1 MTVATLQE
9 LLEAGVHFGH
19 QVHRW
24 NPKMKKFIWGERN
37 GIYIID
43 LTKTS
48 QLLDDAYEFLKNAAA
63 KGKKIVFVGTK
74 KQAAFIVEE
83 EARRCGAFYINR
95 RWLGGTLT
103 NFDTIRTRINRL
115 RELEEMR
122 NSGLFDRLGKKEA
135 AVLGRQL
142 AKLEKSLGGVKE
154 MRGMPDVIFVVDQK
168 RELIAI
174 QEAKKIGVPVVAIV
188 DTNCDPEGINYV
200 IPGNDDASRA
210 IKLITKKMADAVVEG
225 NALRETR
232 KAKVTAEGG
241 DEDMPN
247 ITESDLTQGR
257 GGDKKRGAARKP
269 ETAASAEAPAAP
281 VVEERV
287 EVAAGAE
294 E

>member
-24 NPKMKKFIWGERN
+24 NPKMKRFIWGERN

-48 QLLDDAYEFLKNAAA
+48 QMLDDAYEFLKQASS

-74 KQAAFIVEE
+74 KQAAVIVEE
-83 EARRCGAFYINR
+83 EAKRCGAFYINR

-103 NFDTIRTRINRL
+103 NFDTIRTRINKL

-122 NSGLFDRLGKKEA
+122 DSGLFERLGKKEA
-135 AVLGRQL
+135 AVLTRQL
-142 AKLEKSLGGVKE
+142 NKLEKTLGGVKE

-188 DTNCDPEGINYV
+188 DTNCDPDGIEYV

-210 IKLITKKMADAVVEG
+210 IKLIASKMAEAVMEG
-225 NALRETR
+225 NLLRESR
-232 KAKVTAEGG
+232 RAKGETEGG
-241 DEDMPN
+241 QDMPN
-247 ITESDLTQGR
+247 VSEGEMRGKRGDR
-257 GGDKKRGAARKP
+257 GGKKGASRPAEQQP
-269 ETAASAEAPAAP
+269 AAEAAP
-281 VVEERV
+281 PEQNQERV
-287 EVAAGAE
+287 EVKAGADE
-294 E
+294 